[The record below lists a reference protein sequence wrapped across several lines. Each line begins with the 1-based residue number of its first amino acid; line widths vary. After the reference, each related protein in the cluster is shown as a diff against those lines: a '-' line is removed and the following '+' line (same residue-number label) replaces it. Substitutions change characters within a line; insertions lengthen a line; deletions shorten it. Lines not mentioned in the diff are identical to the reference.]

1 MTLINKNI
9 SVRKFASAAD
19 FLQSDNIGDWSLI
32 DFETNHVQF
41 SPRSKSQY
49 ALIESARAQH
59 DVFNVDQS
67 IRKPGSYEFYLLLIE
82 RYEGIGSK
90 FKFLKRLK
98 ELKRPREDTHE
109 LRTIEIE
116 QDYRICYLVKAEEK
130 WIDFSQR
137 VEGSIGLVCFD
148 TEIPNGLL
156 LELALKFI
164 PKTLIRDS
172 VFLDEVANGFPD
184 DYAALIHNRRLFCFS
199 GGFDDPWN
207 SLRIYEK
214 LNPEKYKNVLQF

>member
-1 MTLINKNI
+1 MNLINKNI
-9 SVRKFASAAD
+9 SVRKFANASD
-19 FLQSDNIGDWSLI
+19 FLQSANIGEWSLI

-59 DVFNVDQS
+59 D
-67 IRKPGSYEFYLLLIE
+67 
-82 RYEGIGSK
+82 GIGSK

-98 ELKRPREDTHE
+98 ELKGPREDTHE

-164 PKTLIRDS
+164 PKPLIRDS
-172 VFLDEVANGFPD
+172 IFLDEVANGFPD